1 MWLPDFIFG
10 FDFDLSI
17 TAFDPNIQLYLYC
30 RISRSL
36 TYALFFLSSMPIFL
50 TYYVFP
56 FIHLDL
62 GLCMDCR
69 ITIYALSLPVHT
81 PYALLFSLY
90 ILPMLSFFLCTYA
103 LCHLCLP
110 SCRIA
115 IFDG

>member
-1 MWLPDFIFG
+1 MWLPDFIFSL
-10 FDFDLSI
+10 DFDLSI
-17 TAFDPNIQLYLYC
+17 TAFDFNFQLYLYC
-30 RISRSL
+30 VLQRSL
-36 TYALFFLSSMPIFL
+36 THALFFLSSIPIFL

-56 FIHLDL
+56 FIIHLDL
-62 GLCMDCR
+62 GLCMDCC
-69 ITIYALSLPVHT
+69 ITIYALPVHT